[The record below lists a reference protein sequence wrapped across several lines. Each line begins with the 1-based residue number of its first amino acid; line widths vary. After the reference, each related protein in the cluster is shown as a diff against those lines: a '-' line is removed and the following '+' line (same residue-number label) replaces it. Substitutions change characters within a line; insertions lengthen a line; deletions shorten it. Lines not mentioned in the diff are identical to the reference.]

1 MCVKCDQAVDL
12 YKKAYQSEQK
22 GEATL
27 AEVYYLK
34 SWSLFEQAGGS
45 NYLNAANSLNSLA
58 FLRWSHKDYEGALC
72 SAKKSI
78 RILEAHGSEF
88 PTVDGDFIQN
98 TAWAVIDQVSY
109 EMSLL

>member
-1 MCVKCDQAVDL
+1 MCVKSDQAVDL
-12 YKKAYQSEQK
+12 YKKAYQSEQQ

-45 NYLNAANSLNSLA
+45 YYLNAANVLNTLA
-58 FLRWSHKDYEGALC
+58 FLRWSRQDYEGALC

-78 RILEAHGSEF
+78 RIVEAHGCEF
-88 PTVDGDFIQN
+88 PPADTDWIWN
-98 TAWAVIDQVSY
+98 TSWDLIDQVSY
-109 EMSLL
+109 EMSIR